1 MSGSTPF
8 DQVCRRIDADL
19 YEQAQKVLKLYNPY
33 RNLYL
38 DQCCSESK
46 HPLGEW
52 MDLSK
57 YREKQNPRPA
67 AVLRGGGFFHLSLI
81 FPLYFRTKRIPKVW
95 GPQWQETVHPA

>member
-1 MSGSTPF
+1 MSGSTLF

-38 DQCCSESK
+38 DQCYGESK
-46 HPLGEW
+46 YPLGEW

-57 YREKQNPRPA
+57 YREKQPPRPA
-67 AVLRGGGFFHLSLI
+67 AVLRGGGVLI
-81 FPLYFRTKRIPKVW
+81 Y
-95 GPQWQETVHPA
+95 H